1 MSNPANHLYEFGL
14 FRLDTAEHTLLRDGH
29 AVSLTPK
36 AYEVL
41 LALVRRAGHIVEKD
55 ELMRDIW
62 ADAFVEEGNL
72 THHIFTLRKALG
84 EGSNGREYIET
95 IPRRGYRFV
104 SPVREVRDE
113 SIELAENHTGLV
125 TPSADKATASTAARI
140 ENLTGG
146 TMGYKKGAVLT
157 TVLLVFTLAGIT
169 LYK

>member
-1 MSNPANHLYEFGL
+1 MSSPAKHFYEFGP
-14 FRLDTAEHTLLRDGH
+14 FRLDTAERILLRDGH
-29 AVSLTPK
+29 PVSLTPK

-41 LALVRRAGHIVEKD
+41 LALVRRAGHIVPKD

-104 SPVREVRDE
+104 APVQEVRDE
-113 SIELAENHTGLV
+113 SVDRAENHAGLV

-146 TMGYKKGAVLT
+146 T
-157 TVLLVFTLAGIT
+157 
-169 LYK
+169 